1 MGVACPGSG
10 GYDLP
15 GRESPGLA
23 PRIMPERYIDSWMAG
38 DRNVK
43 RILPVLAVLL
53 VMSCSSSQKG
63 SAGKGQPDSQDQ
75 KYNQALE
82 YYTLTH
88 KLGTDP
94 NKPIDGLYT
103 RPALG
108 LDKQTGKRM
117 VSLLEALRAWGMETP
132 DTHVPHKDQEE
143 MERLV
148 ELVFHDPMSRSQMVI
163 KTYELKMCERVTYQF
178 YNKNRCLVS
187 ITFYNRGP
195 MIQAGLDL
203 YAFKYNDRWQ
213 LIHRADWIR

>member
-1 MGVACPGSG
+1 
-10 GYDLP
+10 
-15 GRESPGLA
+15 
-23 PRIMPERYIDSWMAG
+23 MAG
-38 DRNVK
+38 DRIVK
-43 RILPVLAVLL
+43 RTLPVLVLL
-53 VMSCSSSQKG
+53 LVASCSSSQKG
-63 SAGKGQPDSQDQ
+63 SAGKGQSDPQDE

-94 NKPIDGLYT
+94 NSPIDGLHT
-103 RPALG
+103 RPASG
-108 LDKQTGKRM
+108 LDKQTARRM
-117 VSLLEALRAWGMETP
+117 VSLLEGLRAWRAETP
-132 DTHVPHKDQEE
+132 DAHVPHKDQEE

-148 ELVFHDPMSRSQMVI
+148 ELVFQDPMSRGQMVI
-163 KTYELKMCERVTYQF
+163 KTYELKMCERVAYQF

-187 ITFYNRGP
+187 VTFYNRGP